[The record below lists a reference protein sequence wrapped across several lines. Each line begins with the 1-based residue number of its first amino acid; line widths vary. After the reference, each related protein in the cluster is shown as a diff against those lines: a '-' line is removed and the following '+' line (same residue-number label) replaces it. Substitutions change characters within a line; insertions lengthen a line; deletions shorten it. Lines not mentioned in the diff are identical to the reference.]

1 MNIKILLTF
10 ALCFFVGNCATQ
22 KNSNQSSYHGLSASV
37 KPTPSLQTLT
47 PQSSIKINTE
57 APIEA
62 ISLII
67 GGIFI
72 FCIINGASIY
82 FYSRYKK
89 NKK

>member
-1 MNIKILLTF
+1 MNIKFLITF

-22 KNSNQSSYHGLSASV
+22 KNPNQSSHYGLSASV
-37 KPTPSLQTLT
+37 KPTSRLQTST
-47 PQSSIKINTE
+47 PQSSIKINTQ
-57 APIEA
+57 APIQA